1 MTYHPELLF
10 SRYERFW
17 HWTQALLILALIVTG
32 FHVTG
37 FVEWLDYELAA
48 RWHRQFALYLV
59 LLWTFTLFWLL
70 ITGEWHQYVPTSE
83 KMMDVIHYYSK
94 GIFDPFLTHPFKK
107 SRRRKHNPLQRIAYL
122 ILSVILSPVLLVSGA
137 LFAFYKNWHW
147 VGIPSIWLE
156 DVAGVHVAVAYAMVC
171 FVILHIY
178 MVFTGKPTTAAIIAM
193 ITGVAEVEDMELD
206 ANREYQLLVVEDDAV
221 IALMIQGWL
230 DAGEFRDGDAI
241 LPVKFAVTHCD
252 HLSSAIKA
260 LAQNTFDLIV
270 LDLTLPDCDGIA
282 TLRHIRAAARD
293 VPILVIHESMDDNLQ
308 SRVIHEGSQDFLV
321 KTHLSRRILLRSFR
335 FALERHWFLQGR

>member
-17 HWTQALLILALIVTG
+17 HWSQALLILALIVTG

-37 FVEWLDYELAA
+37 FVDWMDYELAA
-48 RWHRQFALYLV
+48 RWHRQFAMYLV
-59 LLWTFTLFWLL
+59 LLWSFTLFWLL

-94 GIFDPFLTHPFKK
+94 GIFDPFLSHPFKK

-122 ILSVILSPVLLVSGA
+122 VLSVLLSPALLVSGVM
-137 LFAFYKNWHW
+137 FAFYKKWYM
-147 VGIPSIWLE
+147 VGIPNAWLG

-171 FVILHIY
+171 FVILHVY
-178 MVFTGKPTTAAIIAM
+178 MVFTGKPTMAAFQAM
-193 ITGVAEVEDMELD
+193 ITGFAQVEDMELD
-206 ANREYQLLVVEDDAV
+206 PDREYRLLVVEDDAV
-221 IALMIQGWL
+221 IALMIQSWL
-230 DAGEFRDGDAI
+230 DAGESRDGDSI
-241 LPVKFAVTHCD
+241 LPVQFSVTHCD
-252 HLSSAIKA
+252 HLSLAIKS
-260 LAQNTFDLIV
+260 LTQTHFDLIV
-270 LDLTLPDCDGIA
+270 LDLSLPDSEGIA
-282 TLRHIRAAARD
+282 TLRQVRAAARD
-293 VPILVIHESMDDNLQ
+293 VPILVIHESMDDHLQ